1 MTTNKRYRSDQYVY
15 VYLNYAFVYKLLQ
28 WMNSFFLSISLCRPN
43 IPKFILFW
51 FFFPLFSLFS
61 ILSRSQS
68 KFITIK
74 PSVKTES
81 IIFYLEMLM
90 KIWFDLLSHKWGK
103 RKLIK
108 AKRKIHYLAC
118 DSKTFTEEKKNQC
131 FIAIYFSVWDDFRL
145 FGLSYFSIHTKQTQ
159 NV

>member
-1 MTTNKRYRSDQYVY
+1 
-15 VYLNYAFVYKLLQ
+15 
-28 WMNSFFLSISLCRPN
+28 MNEFFFFLSISLCRPN

-118 DSKTFTEEKKNQC
+118 DSFTEEKKINVSSQ
-131 FIAIYFSVWDDFRL
+131 FISAFETIFVYSVCLILVF
-145 FGLSYFSIHTKQTQ
+145 TQ
-159 NV
+159 SKRRMYKKHVNKV